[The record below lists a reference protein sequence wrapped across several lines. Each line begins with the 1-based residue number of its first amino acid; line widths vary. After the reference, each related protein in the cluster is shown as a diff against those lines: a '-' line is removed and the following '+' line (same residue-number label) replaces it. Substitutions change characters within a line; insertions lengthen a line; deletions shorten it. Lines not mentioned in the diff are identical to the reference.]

1 MKIDDSKKIY
11 DSIEIPAELDFVVK
25 NAISKSSKKR
35 AAYIRR
41 KEIMKKTFKGFTVTA
56 AGLIVCTTVALN
68 TIPTFATE
76 MAKLPVIGTIAKV
89 LTVRSFHGVEEDM
102 YNVDMDVPN
111 IVVDNNGTETNT
123 DFTEKI
129 NAEIE
134 KIVNDYRA
142 QAEKD
147 FEEYKKAFFET
158 GGTEEEWNDRKMDII
173 INYDIKSQNGN
184 ILSLELVTSKGWIT
198 SNEERHYYNLN
209 LDTNTEITLKDLLGD
224 DYINICNESIKKQIE
239 QRIAEDENNVYFGY
253 GNSTDDTMQD
263 AAFKTIT
270 DETPF
275 YINESGNPVIV
286 FAKYEIA
293 PGYMGYQEFEITK

>member
-1 MKIDDSKKIY
+1 MKIEDSKKIY
-11 DSIEIPAELDFVVK
+11 DSIEIPPELDLVVK
-25 NAISKSSKKR
+25 NAISKSSRKR
-35 AAYIRR
+35 AVYIRR
-41 KEIMKKTFKGFTVTA
+41 KVLMKKLFKGLTVTA

-89 LTVRSFHGVEEDM
+89 LTVRTLHGVEENM

-111 IVVDNNGTETNT
+111 IVMESSSNITNT

-129 NAEIE
+129 NSEIE

-198 SNEERHYYNLN
+198 SNEERYYYNLN
-209 LDTNTEITLKDLLGD
+209 LDTDKEITLKDLLGD

-239 QRIAEDENNVYFGY
+239 QRMAEDENNLYFGY
-253 GNSTDDTMQD
+253 GDDEEMKD
-263 AAFKTIT
+263 AGFKTIT
-270 DETPF
+270 DKTPF
-275 YINESGNPVIV
+275 YINENGNPVIV
-286 FAKYEIA
+286 FEKYEIA

>member
-1 MKIDDSKKIY
+1 MKIEDSKKIY
-11 DSIEIPAELDFVVK
+11 DSIEIPPELNTVVK
-25 NAISKSSKKR
+25 NAIAKSSRKK
-35 AAYIRR
+35 AVYIRR
-41 KEIMKKTFKGFTVTA
+41 KTLMKKTFKGLTVTA

-68 TIPTFATE
+68 TIPAFATE

-89 LTVRSFHGVEEDM
+89 LTVRSFHGVEENM

-111 IVVDNNGTETNT
+111 IVIDSSGKETNT
-123 DFTEKI
+123 DFTDKI
-129 NAEIE
+129 NTEIE

-184 ILSLELVTSKGWIT
+184 ILSLELITSKSWVA

-209 LDTNTEITLKDLLGD
+209 LDTDKEITLKDLLGD

-239 QRIAEDENNVYFGY
+239 QRIAEDENNIYFGY
-253 GNSTDDTMQD
+253 GNSTDDSMND
-263 AAFKTIT
+263 AGFKTIT
-270 DETPF
+270 AETPF
-275 YINESGNPVIV
+275 YINEKGNPVIV